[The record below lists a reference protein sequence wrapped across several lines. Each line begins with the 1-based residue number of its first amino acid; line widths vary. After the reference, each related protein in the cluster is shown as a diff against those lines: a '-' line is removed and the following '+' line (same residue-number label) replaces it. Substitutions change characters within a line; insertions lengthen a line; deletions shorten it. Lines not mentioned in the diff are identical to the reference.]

1 MLRTALHTQLNRV
14 QTFLAVVD
22 FGSFTKAADF
32 LGISKAMASQHV
44 KALEQALGVTLLAR
58 STRAIAPTETGQGF
72 YDDFKVIV
80 SDVEGAFDSVLRRH
94 NGLAGKLRISTTGE
108 YGERFILPLI
118 PLFAERYPALSISY
132 DTDSSLSDLIAER
145 LDLVVRLGALPDSNL
160 RSRQLAEY
168 DIVLVAAPAFLARH
182 AIERPEELADTPWI
196 ANSNLQSPTAW
207 TLHSAQA
214 GSASVA
220 GRAAY
225 QSMRPMPSGRWPVPG
240 WAWRCCRPGWSSR
253 TWPMAHCVGCC
264 QATACRGSRSAWCT
278 RTAAM
283 CRTRPGCSSTSY
295 ASTWATE
302 GAAHGSRPMPRRMTP
317 VTVCTACSNAMS
329 DSASPSLSRVTWKP
343 KSA

>member
-1 MLRTALHTQLNRV
+1 MPRTALHTQLNRV

-94 NGLAGKLRISTTGE
+94 NSVAGRLRISTTGE

-132 DTDSSLSDLIAER
+132 EIDSSLSDLIAER
-145 LDLVVRLGALPDSNL
+145 LDLVVRLGALTDSNL
-160 RSRQLAEY
+160 RSRKLADY
-168 DIVLVAAPAFLARH
+168 DILLVASPAFLDRH
-182 AIERPEELADTPWI
+182 AIARPADLADVPWI
-196 ANSNLQSPTAW
+196 ANSNLRSPTSW
-207 TLHSAQA
+207 TLHGGRK
-214 GSASVA
+214 GSASVV

-225 QSMRPMPSGRWPVPG
+225 QSNASHAIRAMACAALGVAVLPAWLVEEDLDAGRLRRVLPDYSLPAQPISVVYPNGNHVP
-240 WAWRCCRPGWSSR
+240 
-253 TWPMAHCVGCC
+253 HK
-264 QATACRGSRSAWCT
+264 T
-278 RTAAM
+278 RVFIDFLGEHLG
-283 CRTRPGCSSTSY
+283 R
-295 ASTWATE
+295 
-302 GAAHGSRPMPRRMTP
+302 
-317 VTVCTACSNAMS
+317 
-329 DSASPSLSRVTWKP
+329 
-343 KSA
+343 

>member
-1 MLRTALHTQLNRV
+1 MPRTALHTQLNRV

-58 STRAIAPTETGQGF
+58 STRAIAPTETGQSF
-72 YDDFKVIV
+72 YEDFKVIV
-80 SDVEGAFDSVLRRH
+80 SDVEGAFANVLRRH
-94 NGLAGKLRISTTGE
+94 NGLSGKLRISTTGE

-118 PLFAERYPALSISY
+118 PLFAERYPALSLSY

-182 AIERPEELADTPWI
+182 AIERPEELTDTPWI
-196 ANSNLQSPTAW
+196 ANSNLQGPTAW

-214 GSASVA
+214 GSASVV
-220 GRAAY
+220 GRVAY
-225 QSMRPMPSGRWPVPG
+225 QSNASHAIRAMACAALGVAVLPAWLVEQDLADGTLRRVLPDYSLPRQPISVVYPNSSHVPHKTRVFIDFLCEHLGR
-240 WAWRCCRPGWSSR
+240 
-253 TWPMAHCVGCC
+253 
-264 QATACRGSRSAWCT
+264 
-278 RTAAM
+278 
-283 CRTRPGCSSTSY
+283 
-295 ASTWATE
+295 
-302 GAAHGSRPMPRRMTP
+302 
-317 VTVCTACSNAMS
+317 
-329 DSASPSLSRVTWKP
+329 
-343 KSA
+343 